1 MNFHILTLFPDM
13 IINGLSESITG
24 RALKQNKI
32 SIEAVN
38 IRDFSTNKH
47 HKVDDYTY
55 GGGAGML
62 MQAQPVYDAWKSVSG
77 GKSVRTVYV
86 TPQGAVFNQS
96 MAEEFAKEDDL
107 IILCGH
113 YEGIDERV
121 LEEIVTDYV
130 SIGDYVL
137 TGGELASMV
146 MVDAISRL
154 VPGVLHNEVS
164 AETESFHGNLLEY
177 PQYSRPEVWHD
188 KEVPQVLMSGN
199 QREISKW
206 RLEQSVKRT
215 KERRPDLFEKY
226 ETMQK
231 CKEVLMRNKL
241 LHIDMIEFINRGTA
255 DLVHFDENEIIIRD
269 IASGAYFHS
278 LINPDMA
285 EESCLVKSRLC
296 SEKEMN
302 CLIIHQ
308 DSMIPVIEGE
318 LGMHVSSAC
327 RQYVFTR
334 KEKLPIKGLYRAD
347 GKPMESGLVIK
358 VLTEEYTDFV
368 VNAYDGVGGDK
379 YVRRRIAGGNVIGAF
394 INENLVGFAGLHEEG
409 SLGMIYVVPSFRNK
423 HIGMALETYLINL
436 ELEKGNI
443 PFVQVKLGND
453 EADKMQE
460 KLGLFGSKTMVF
472 WME

>member
-1 MNFHILTLFPDM
+1 
-13 IINGLSESITG
+13 
-24 RALKQNKI
+24 
-32 SIEAVN
+32 
-38 IRDFSTNKH
+38 
-47 HKVDDYTY
+47 
-55 GGGAGML
+55 
-62 MQAQPVYDAWKSVSG
+62 
-77 GKSVRTVYV
+77 
-86 TPQGAVFNQS
+86 
-96 MAEEFAKEDDL
+96 
-107 IILCGH
+107 
-113 YEGIDERV
+113 
-121 LEEIVTDYV
+121 
-130 SIGDYVL
+130 
-137 TGGELASMV
+137 
-146 MVDAISRL
+146 
-154 VPGVLHNEVS
+154 
-164 AETESFHGNLLEY
+164 
-177 PQYSRPEVWHD
+177 
-188 KEVPQVLMSGN
+188 MS
-199 QREISKW
+199 
-206 RLEQSVKRT
+206 
-215 KERRPDLFEKY
+215 
-226 ETMQK
+226 
-231 CKEVLMRNKL
+231 NKL

-368 VNAYDGVGGDK
+368 VNAYDSVGGDK

-443 PFVQVKLGND
+443 PFVQVKLGNN